1 MMIFSWEKLANL
13 GGTRAGTR
21 GASPIEGLASA
32 QGGWGGGKAAQHAHG
47 PQVNVSKCL
56 KSPMVDPP
64 PFRLKTSY
72 NKGIGIEDPPILGK
86 IPKQSLI

>member
-47 PQVNVSKCL
+47 PQVNVSKSL
-56 KSPMVDPP
+56 TIIPNFSEMVDPP
-64 PFRLKTSY
+64 HCLTETSW
-72 NKGIGIEDPPILGK
+72 
-86 IPKQSLI
+86 